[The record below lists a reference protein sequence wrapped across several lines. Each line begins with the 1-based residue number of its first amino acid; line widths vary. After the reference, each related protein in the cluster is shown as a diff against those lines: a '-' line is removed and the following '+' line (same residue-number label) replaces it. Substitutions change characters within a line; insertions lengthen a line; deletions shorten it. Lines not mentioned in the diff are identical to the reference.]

1 MDLFTPI
8 KPEIPEEYEKLRDM
22 ESFSEDMFN
31 RIVEFQEKLHPGW
44 NNALPFDERIKGL
57 PLHALVFSNPDRD
70 PEKYGPT
77 IAPYY
82 PLRGEMRQIAHCAR
96 QIAGDP
102 VICDLHPGNG
112 FIGSLL
118 AREGVKVTGLRDP
131 DAKPYQIADFY
142 DAGCYEMR
150 SGKINAIDFPFDVAF
165 SSWMPSEINC
175 TPDILRYHPK
185 LIVYIHTDHVDETS
199 GRKQTGTT
207 AAYTELPKHYRLI
220 GEWSITRPK
229 DFLNEIWA
237 ELTPNIEET
246 RVVKIFADEPYH
258 DINVNENLDNVT
270 PYSWEIELDMAL
282 TALKA
287 KIHLREHG
295 FPV

>member
-8 KPEIPEEYEKLRDM
+8 KPEIPKEYEKLHDM

-44 NNALPFDERIKGL
+44 NSELSFDERIKGL

-77 IAPYY
+77 IAPFY
-82 PLRGEMRQIAHCAR
+82 PLRGEMRQIVHCAR
-96 QIAGDP
+96 QVADNP

-118 AREGVKVTGLRDP
+118 AREGVKVIGLRDP
-131 DAKPYQIADFY
+131 DVKPNQIVDFY
-142 DAGCYEMR
+142 DRDCYEMR
-150 SGKINAIDFPFDVAF
+150 SGKIDAIDFPFDVAF
-165 SSWMPSEINC
+165 SAWMPSEINY
-175 TPDILRYHPK
+175 TPDILKYRPK
-185 LIVYIHTDHVDETS
+185 LIVYIHTDHVEELS
-199 GRKQTGTT
+199 GRKQTGTVEAFT
-207 AAYTELPKHYRLI
+207 DLPKHYRMI

-229 DFLNEIWA
+229 DFLNEIWV

-246 RVVKIFADEPYH
+246 RFVKIFADEPYH
-258 DINVNENLDNVT
+258 DIEVNATLEDAE
-270 PYSWEIELDMAL
+270 PYGWEIELDMAL

-287 KIHLREHG
+287 KLHLKERG

>member
-8 KPEIPEEYEKLRDM
+8 KPEIPKEYEKLRDM

-31 RIVEFQEKLHPGW
+31 RIVEFQEKLHPAW
-44 NNALPFDERIKGL
+44 NNELSFDERIKGL

-77 IAPYY
+77 IAPFY
-82 PLRGEMRQIAHCAR
+82 PLRGEMRQIAYCAR
-96 QIAGDP
+96 QVSDQP

-118 AREGVKVTGLRDP
+118 AREGVKVIGQRDP
-131 DAKPYQIADFY
+131 DAKPNQIADFY
-142 DAGCYEMR
+142 DTDCYEMR
-150 SGKINAIDFPFDVAF
+150 IGKINAIEFPFDVAF
-165 SSWMPSEINC
+165 SAWMPSEINC
-175 TPDILRYHPK
+175 TPDILKYRPK
-185 LIVYIHTDHVDETS
+185 LIVYIHTDHTDESS

-207 AAYTELPKHYRLI
+207 TAYTQLPKNYQLI
-220 GEWSITRPK
+220 GEWPITRPK
-229 DFLNEIWA
+229 DFLNEIWI
-237 ELTPNIEET
+237 EITPNIEET
-246 RVVKIFADEPYH
+246 RFVKIFADEPYH
-258 DINVNENLDNVT
+258 DINVNENLDQMA
-270 PYSWEIELDMAL
+270 PYSWEKELDMVL

-287 KIHLREHG
+287 KLHLREQG